1 MSKCLEMAPT
11 EHVLR
16 DMPADTTLPTP
27 SEPSAKPQNTHS
39 TLIGFICVLISIAIM
54 ITLSELNPV
63 LFDHRYQKPYFVIYL
78 TQTVYT
84 LMLIPWCILKLR
96 SVRESQSSSKPV
108 MLPLCESSRLN
119 RPRFNSF
126 SSYQSIT
133 INGSEFEVPMPPNVT
148 SLPTKVVSQHLLCLS
163 SKMRRF
169 LLPAMSVAALVFSSN
184 YLFFQALYYSIAS
197 VNNVLFQS
205 QCVFVLI
212 FSILF
217 LGQKLTLSSALSVV
231 LSLSGVAMI
240 ALLGD
245 ESEDDAAVDPSPIGV
260 VFCLLAAMTFALFQV
275 RMSQIEKKYFEQE
288 TKGKLM
294 DTLLFQALMG
304 MSVCALA
311 WPGLIV
317 LDALQI
323 EPFAVPNVLEC
334 VALLFSTSMSMIYY
348 GALLIGIAYK
358 GALFMSTGVL
368 LAIPAMFGVDMVLH
382 GLVLTPFTIVGS
394 LCIMIGFAVM
404 QMNKGSR

>member
-1 MSKCLEMAPT
+1 MSF
-11 EHVLR
+11 H
-16 DMPADTTLPTP
+16 
-27 SEPSAKPQNTHS
+27 
-39 TLIGFICVLISIAIM
+39 
-54 ITLSELNPV
+54 
-63 LFDHRYQKPYFVIYL
+63 
-78 TQTVYT
+78 
-84 LMLIPWCILKLR
+84 
-96 SVRESQSSSKPV
+96 
-108 MLPLCESSRLN
+108 
-119 RPRFNSF
+119 
-126 SSYQSIT
+126 
-133 INGSEFEVPMPPNVT
+133 
-148 SLPTKVVSQHLLCLS
+148 HL
-163 SKMRRF
+163 
-169 LLPAMSVAALVFSSN
+169 
-184 YLFFQALYYSIAS
+184 
-197 VNNVLFQS
+197 
-205 QCVFVLI
+205 
-212 FSILF
+212 
-217 LGQKLTLSSALSVV
+217 

-317 LDALQI
+317 LGALQI